1 MPSPLPPT
9 KPAPSACHGVGR
21 GLCLLL
27 CDKRGNVRDGSTP
40 CCRPLIACSQRRARL
55 STTTQSGV
63 YFIVDWLGWL
73 CYFAYICPSPPMSAV
88 ISSIFSNGKG
98 GWESG
103 FIAIDISFI
112 GLSSAATRLELK
124 CPHLRQRW
132 MIAHSPFFLT
142 HTPTGSMI
150 PPQSA
155 SLSPG
160 SMSKCKLLRQLGQ

>member
-1 MPSPLPPT
+1 MPLPPIQT
-9 KPAPSACHGVGR
+9 APSALTGVGR

-27 CDKRGNVRDGSTP
+27 CDKRESVRDGSTS
-40 CCRPLIACSQRRARL
+40 CCRPLAAQLRKQAGL
-55 STTTQSGV
+55 STVGEAHLLA
-63 YFIVDWLGWL
+63 VDWLG
-73 CYFAYICPSPPMSAV
+73 CFYYFAYICPSPPMSAV